1 MGFLRSAARAYLVN
15 RMLRDSRRHSRHGWY
30 GRPSSYGRHPRRRGR
45 SGFGMWGP
53 FPTYSR
59 RTRGGSRVRVTG
71 CCLPLPLT
79 LAVGTAV
86 ALGRAVRSR

>member
-1 MGFLRSAARAYLVN
+1 MGLFRSAARAYLLN
-15 RMLRDSRRHSRHGWY
+15 RLLRDSRRHRRSGWY
-30 GRPSSYGRHPRRRGR
+30 SGSRYGRYPSRRRS
-45 SGFGMWGP
+45 SGFGMFGP

-59 RTRGGSRVRVTG
+59 RTRGGSHVRVTG

-86 ALGRAVRSR
+86 ALGRAVRWR